1 MGKGE
6 ILNDG
11 SFFLYYSSIAT
22 ILIDVLALLY
32 LVGIIVCTR
41 AYRKRG
47 RLSDKIFFAGLILNI
62 ALAVSDAM
70 IICCCGYTA
79 AGVMFFGSVQ
89 MVLHTVMGFITVLY
103 LSSFLPSGDTRLQK
117 LSKLYVIPVLA
128 MAVLVVINLF
138 TNILFFADVEQDY
151 VYAEGSDLLY
161 CFLGVYVII
170 AIVLLW
176 RISKRG
182 MIALILLL
190 VTGTILANLF
200 YDISTLVFD
209 YAVLL
214 SYLLVGSM
222 NRAFHEEEQ

>member
-1 MGKGE
+1 M
-6 ILNDG
+6 
-11 SFFLYYSSIAT
+11 
-22 ILIDVLALLY
+22 
-32 LVGIIVCTR
+32 
-41 AYRKRG
+41 
-47 RLSDKIFFAGLILNI
+47 
-62 ALAVSDAM
+62 
-70 IICCCGYTA
+70 
-79 AGVMFFGSVQ
+79 
-89 MVLHTVMGFITVLY
+89 
-103 LSSFLPSGDTRLQK
+103 
-117 LSKLYVIPVLA
+117 IPVLA

>member
-22 ILIDVLALLY
+22 ILIDALALLY

-103 LSSFLPSGDTRLQK
+103 LSSFLPSGETR
-117 LSKLYVIPVLA
+117 
-128 MAVLVVINLF
+128 M
-138 TNILFFADVEQDY
+138 
-151 VYAEGSDLLY
+151 
-161 CFLGVYVII
+161 
-170 AIVLLW
+170 
-176 RISKRG
+176 
-182 MIALILLL
+182 
-190 VTGTILANLF
+190 
-200 YDISTLVFD
+200 
-209 YAVLL
+209 
-214 SYLLVGSM
+214 
-222 NRAFHEEEQ
+222 